1 MVQQQATLI
10 SAMRADMR
18 HQSIELTEVSIQ
30 KLQAAISE
38 KDTAMALLE
47 LQGGARMSNR
57 AQVHTLTQERVQL
70 MKELKSKVSPK
81 CGFWELHG

>member
-1 MVQQQATLI
+1 
-10 SAMRADMR
+10 MR

-47 LQGGARMSNR
+47 LQGGMTNR
-57 AQVHTLTQERVQL
+57 TQAHSLTQERVQL
-70 MKELKSKVSPK
+70 MKELKIKVSPK
-81 CGFWELHG
+81 IYKVGFLGTR